1 MSMQICFSVRLGGKG
16 LAFLSPLDCGALQV
30 FKKKKNKKEFSAS
43 TRTIIFCQSSLRLYG
58 LEGMLTFIQVRTVLP
73 FKSPFFS
80 SALEVE
86 SNCGLPSG
94 LSSTSCGR

>member
-16 LAFLSPLDCGALQV
+16 LAFLSSLDRGALQV
-30 FKKKKNKKEFSAS
+30 FKKKNKKEISAS
-43 TRTIIFCQSSLRLYG
+43 TWIIIFCHSSLRLYR
-58 LEGMLTFIQVRTVLP
+58 LEGMLTFIQMRTILP
-73 FKSPFFS
+73 FKSPFSS

-86 SNCGLPSG
+86 SNCSLPSG